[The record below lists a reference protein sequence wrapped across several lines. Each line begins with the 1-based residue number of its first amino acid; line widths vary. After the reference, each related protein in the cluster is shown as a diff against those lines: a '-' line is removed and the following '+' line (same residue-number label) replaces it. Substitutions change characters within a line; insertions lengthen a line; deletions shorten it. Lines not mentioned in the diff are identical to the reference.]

1 MLDAAKRDAWIS
13 VLLACG
19 LTLVWAAFLY
29 AGMAKLNK
37 RHLFDWLA
45 KAYHPIVGR
54 VLAVFIG
61 LYLFAIC
68 AVTTRDTVYWIHLT
82 FSPETPIMIFSFL
95 FLLISA
101 LNAFLGI
108 QSIANTAS
116 LLLPMVIV
124 LGFFVMSFNM
134 PHKDYSLLKPM
145 LELGMGPVWK
155 GTLYAGA

>member
-1 MLDAAKRDAWIS
+1 MILMLSTGLLKHVIVIPILLDAAKRDAWIS

-54 VLAVFIG
+54 MLAVFIG

-82 FSPETPIMIFSFL
+82 FSPETPIMIFSVP
-95 FLLISA
+95 SD
-101 LNAFLGI
+101 
-108 QSIANTAS
+108 
-116 LLLPMVIV
+116 
-124 LGFFVMSFNM
+124 LGF
-134 PHKDYSLLKPM
+134 KRLLGHSIHCQYREPFAAD
-145 LELGMGPVWK
+145 GDCAWFFCHVV
-155 GTLYAGA
+155 